1 MAFGDTVTRTFAL
14 HSCSIP
20 LVMLHLDKQ
29 FFQILHEQIEAGRDR
44 DLIARLGEL
53 RAADIAE
60 VLNNLRIDDSN
71 YLYRLLENEF
81 KADVLMELDDEKRS
95 ELLSGMTAGEI
106 AEEILENLDSDDAAD
121 VMSELPES
129 KAEEV
134 IQMLEDN
141 DQASDIRD
149 LLNYEEGTA
158 GAMMAKELVK
168 VQAEWT
174 VNRAIR
180 EIRRQAE
187 ELEQVYTVYVVDP
200 LGKLTGRLS
209 LKHLLLNAESTRT
222 QIQEIQE
229 TEDIITIGV
238 FESSEKATKLMER
251 YDLVALPVVNL
262 EHELVGRITIDD
274 AVDVMLED
282 AERDYQLASGISE
295 DVESRDSVLTLT
307 RARLPWLL
315 IGMVGGIGGAY
326 VIGAFDIQKNAEMAL
341 FIPLIAAMGGNVG
354 VQSAAIVVQ
363 DLASSNMGT
372 QNMFSRLYKE
382 LGVGIINGLICG
394 LLILVSSILLG
405 FGTAL
410 SITVSISLIC
420 VIIFAALFGTFVPL
434 MLNRYRIDPAL
445 ATGPFITT
453 VNDIIGLMIY
463 FAVGTL
469 IVGMI

>member
-1 MAFGDTVTRTFAL
+1 
-14 HSCSIP
+14 
-20 LVMLHLDKQ
+20 MLHLDKQ

-44 DLIARLGEL
+44 DLIAQLGEL

-60 VLNNLRIDDSN
+60 VLENLRIDDAN
-71 YLYRLLENEF
+71 YLYRLLENDI
-81 KADVLMELDDEKRS
+81 KADVLMELDEEKRT

-106 AEEILENLDSDDAAD
+106 AEEVLENLDSDDAAD
-121 VMSELPES
+121 VMSELPKS

-134 IQMLEDN
+134 IQLLD
-141 DQASDIRD
+141 DFKQASDIRD

-222 QIQEIQE
+222 KIQEIQE
-229 TEDIITIGV
+229 TEDIITIGDL
-238 FESSEKATKLMER
+238 ESSEKATKLMER
-251 YDLVALPVVNL
+251 YDLVALPVVNH

-274 AVDVMLED
+274 AVDMMLED

-363 DLASSNMGT
+363 GLASSNMGT
-372 QNMFSRLYKE
+372 QNMVSRLYKE

-394 LLILVSSILLG
+394 LLILGSSFLLG

-410 SITVSISLIC
+410 SITVSVSLIF

>member
-1 MAFGDTVTRTFAL
+1 
-14 HSCSIP
+14 
-20 LVMLHLDKQ
+20 MLHLDKQ
-29 FFQILHEQIEAGRDR
+29 FFQILHEQIEAGLDR
-44 DLIARLGEL
+44 DLLAQLVDF

-60 VLNNLRIDDSN
+60 VIENLRVEDAH
-71 YLYRLLENEF
+71 YLYRLLENEL
-81 KADVLMELDDEKRS
+81 KADVLIALDEENRH

-106 AEEILENLDSDDAAD
+106 AEEVLENLDSDDAAD
-121 VMSELPES
+121 IMSELPES

-141 DQASDIRD
+141 KQASDIRD

-187 ELEQVYTVYVVDP
+187 ELEQVYTIYVVDP
-200 LGKLTGRLS
+200 EGRLTGRLS

-222 QIQEIQE
+222 KINEIQE
-229 TEDIITIGV
+229 TADIITIQV
-238 FESSEKATKLMER
+238 HESSEKATKLMER
-251 YDLVALPVVNL
+251 YDLVALPVVNH
-262 EHELVGRITIDD
+262 EHELIGRITIDD
-274 AVDVMLED
+274 AVDAMIED

-295 DVESRDSVLTLT
+295 DVESRDSVWTLT

-315 IGMVGGIGGAY
+315 IGLVGGIGGAY

-363 DLASSNMGT
+363 GLASSNMGT
-372 QNMFSRLYKE
+372 QNMLSRLSKE

-394 LLILVSSILLG
+394 LLILASSLLLG
-405 FGTAL
+405 FGTSL
-410 SITVSISLIC
+410 SITVSLSLIC

-434 MLNRYRIDPAL
+434 MLNRYKIDPAL

>member
-1 MAFGDTVTRTFAL
+1 
-14 HSCSIP
+14 
-20 LVMLHLDKQ
+20 MLHLDKQ

-44 DLIARLGEL
+44 DLIAQLGEL

-60 VLNNLRIDDSN
+60 VLENLRIDDAN
-71 YLYRLLENEF
+71 YLYRLLENDS
-81 KADVLMELDDEKRS
+81 KADVLMELDEEKRT

-106 AEEILENLDSDDAAD
+106 AEEVLENLDSDDAAD

-134 IQMLEDN
+134 IQLLDDIE
-141 DQASDIRD
+141 QASDIRD

-222 QIQEIQE
+222 KIQEIQE
-229 TEDIITIGV
+229 TEDIITIGDL
-238 FESSEKATKLMER
+238 ESSEKATKLMER
-251 YDLVALPVVNL
+251 YDLVALPVVNH

-274 AVDVMLED
+274 AVDMMLED

-363 DLASSNMGT
+363 GLASSNMGT
-372 QNMFSRLYKE
+372 QNMVSRLYKE

-394 LLILVSSILLG
+394 LLILGSSFLLG

-410 SITVSISLIC
+410 SITVSVSLIF
-420 VIIFAALFGTFVPL
+420 VIIFAALFGTYVPL

>member
-1 MAFGDTVTRTFAL
+1 
-14 HSCSIP
+14 
-20 LVMLHLDKQ
+20 MLHLDKQ

-44 DLIARLGEL
+44 DLIAQLGEL

-60 VLNNLRIDDSN
+60 VLENLRIDDAN
-71 YLYRLLENEF
+71 YLYRLLENDS
-81 KADVLMELDDEKRS
+81 KADVLMELDEEKRT

-106 AEEILENLDSDDAAD
+106 AEEVLENLDSDDAAD
-121 VMSELPES
+121 VMSELPKS

-134 IQMLEDN
+134 IQLLDDIE
-141 DQASDIRD
+141 QASDIRD

-222 QIQEIQE
+222 KIEEIQE
-229 TEDIITIGV
+229 TEDIITIGDL
-238 FESSEKATKLMER
+238 ESSEKATKLMER
-251 YDLVALPVVNL
+251 YDLVALPVVNH

-274 AVDVMLED
+274 AVDMMLED

-363 DLASSNMGT
+363 GLASSNMGT
-372 QNMFSRLYKE
+372 QNMVSRLYKE

-394 LLILVSSILLG
+394 LLILGSSFLLG

-410 SITVSISLIC
+410 SITVSVSLIF

>member
-1 MAFGDTVTRTFAL
+1 
-14 HSCSIP
+14 
-20 LVMLHLDKQ
+20 MLHLDKQ

-44 DLIARLGEL
+44 DLIAQLGEL

-60 VLNNLRIDDSN
+60 VLENLRIDDAN
-71 YLYRLLENEF
+71 YLYRLLENDI
-81 KADVLMELDDEKRS
+81 KADVLMELDEEKRT

-106 AEEILENLDSDDAAD
+106 AEEVLENLDSDDAAD
-121 VMSELPES
+121 VMSELPKS

-134 IQMLEDN
+134 IQLLDDIE
-141 DQASDIRD
+141 QASDIRD

-222 QIQEIQE
+222 KIEEIQE
-229 TEDIITIGV
+229 TEDIITIGDL
-238 FESSEKATKLMER
+238 ESSEKATKLMER
-251 YDLVALPVVNL
+251 YDLVALPVVNH

-315 IGMVGGIGGAY
+315 IGLVGGIGGAY

-363 DLASSNMGT
+363 GLASSNMGT
-372 QNMFSRLYKE
+372 QNMVSRLYKE

-394 LLILVSSILLG
+394 LLILGSSFLLG

-410 SITVSISLIC
+410 SITVSVSLIF

>member
-1 MAFGDTVTRTFAL
+1 
-14 HSCSIP
+14 
-20 LVMLHLDKQ
+20 MLHLDKQ
-29 FFQILHEQIEAGRDR
+29 FFQILHEQIEAGLDR
-44 DLIARLGEL
+44 DLLAQLVDF

-60 VLNNLRIDDSN
+60 VIENLRVEDAH
-71 YLYRLLENEF
+71 YLYRLLENEL
-81 KADVLMELDDEKRS
+81 KADVLIALDEENRH

-106 AEEILENLDSDDAAD
+106 AEEVLENLDSDDAAD
-121 VMSELPES
+121 IMSELPES

-141 DQASDIRD
+141 KQASDIRD

-187 ELEQVYTVYVVDP
+187 ELEQVYTIYVVDP
-200 LGKLTGRLS
+200 EGRLTGRLS

-222 QIQEIQE
+222 KINEIQE
-229 TEDIITIGV
+229 TADIITIQV
-238 FESSEKATKLMER
+238 HESSEKATKLMER
-251 YDLVALPVVNL
+251 YDLVALPVVNH
-262 EHELVGRITIDD
+262 EHELIGRITIDD
-274 AVDVMLED
+274 AVDAMIED

-295 DVESRDSVLTLT
+295 DVESRDNVWTLT

-315 IGMVGGIGGAY
+315 IGLVGGIGGAY

-363 DLASSNMGT
+363 GLASSNMGT
-372 QNMFSRLYKE
+372 QNMLSRLSKE

-394 LLILVSSILLG
+394 LLILASSLLLG
-405 FGTAL
+405 FGTSL
-410 SITVSISLIC
+410 SITVSLSLIC

-434 MLNRYRIDPAL
+434 MLNRYKIDPAL

>member
-1 MAFGDTVTRTFAL
+1 
-14 HSCSIP
+14 
-20 LVMLHLDKQ
+20 MLHLDKQ

-44 DLIARLGEL
+44 DLIAQLGEL

-60 VLNNLRIDDSN
+60 VVENLRIDDAN
-71 YLYRLLENEF
+71 YLYRLLENDI
-81 KADVLMELDDEKRS
+81 KADVLMELDEEKRT

-106 AEEILENLDSDDAAD
+106 AEEVLENLDSDDAAD

-134 IQMLEDN
+134 IQLLDDIE
-141 DQASDIRD
+141 QASDIRD

-187 ELEQVYTVYVVDP
+187 ELEQVYTVYVIDP

-222 QIQEIQE
+222 KIQEIQE
-229 TEDIITIGV
+229 TEDIITIGDL
-238 FESSEKATKLMER
+238 ESSEKATKLMER
-251 YDLVALPVVNL
+251 YDLVALPVVNH

-363 DLASSNMGT
+363 GLASSNMGT
-372 QNMFSRLYKE
+372 QNMVSRLYKE

-394 LLILVSSILLG
+394 LLILGSSFLLG

-410 SITVSISLIC
+410 SITVSVSLIF

>member
-1 MAFGDTVTRTFAL
+1 
-14 HSCSIP
+14 
-20 LVMLHLDKQ
+20 MLHLDKQ

-394 LLILVSSILLG
+394 LLILGSSMLLG